1 MIDKKIEEYIYGKI
15 GYLATVSKDGFPNI
29 GPKISARFLDQNH
42 LVWHENT
49 QGQTLKNILDNGL
62 LSMCFV
68 DEEELTGYR
77 FSGKAVILESGEQ
90 FDKLLKY
97 AIENGLGNPTKIG
110 VLTVEKIYLLDK
122 GPKAGTLI
130 KSI

>member
-1 MIDKKIEEYIYGKI
+1 MIDKHIQDYIYSKV
-15 GYLATVSKDGFPNI
+15 GYLATVSKDGIPNV
-29 GPKISARFLDQNH
+29 GPKISARFHDTNH

-49 QGQTLKNILDNGL
+49 QGQTLKNVLDTGL
-62 LSMCFV
+62 ASLCFV

-77 FSGKAVILESGEQ
+77 FTGKAEILTSGQLFEE
-90 FDKLLKY
+90 LLY
-97 AIENGLGNPTKIG
+97 YSIENGLGSPTKIG
-110 VLTVEKIYLLDK
+110 ILTVEKIYLLDK

>member
-1 MIDKKIEEYIYGKI
+1 MIDEKLQEYIYGKI
-15 GYLATVSKDGFPNI
+15 GYLATISEDGYPNI
-29 GPKISARFLDQNH
+29 GPKISARFLDENH

-49 QGQTLKNILDNGL
+49 QGQTMRNIMNNGL

-77 FSGKAVILESGEQ
+77 FTGKAQILESGEL
-90 FDKLLKY
+90 FEKLLAY
-97 AIENGLGNPTKIG
+97 SIANDLGKPTKIG
-110 VLTVEKIYLLDK
+110 VLKVERIHLLDK

-130 KSI
+130 KKI